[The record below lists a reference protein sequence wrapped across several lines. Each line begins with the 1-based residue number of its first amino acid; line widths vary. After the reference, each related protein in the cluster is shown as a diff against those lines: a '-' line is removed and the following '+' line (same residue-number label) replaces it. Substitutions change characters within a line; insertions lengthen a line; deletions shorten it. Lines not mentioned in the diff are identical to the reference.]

1 MVKDRKDCEEIL
13 VNAASSDPG
22 PIYWPGPGTSQ
33 CDDDLPLN
41 GSKVCPTHTTCKDN
55 ESISASPSPFLSEQF
70 RLHHDQVGDGTW
82 WKCMVLSV
90 T

>member
-41 GSKVCPTHTTCKDN
+41 GSKVCPTHTPLVRTTK
-55 ESISASPSPFLSEQF
+55 ASPHLRLPFFLSNLGSIMIKSEME
-70 RLHHDQVGDGTW
+70 RGG
-82 WKCMVLSV
+82 SV
-90 T
+90 WCYL